1 MAKKE
6 DTENGSA
13 KKNSHTRKEEKLNDR
28 LDKGFFTK
36 KQNGAFI
43 HQPVLMS
50 FKDETESDAVARLA
64 AMGWNIEKGN
74 YAFDDKTRKFTVKK

>member
-1 MAKKE
+1 MAKKG

-13 KKNSHTRKEEKLNDR
+13 KKDSHTRKEDGANDR

-43 HQPVLMS
+43 HQPILMS
-50 FKDETESDAVARLA
+50 FQDETESDAVARLA

-74 YAFDDKTRKFTVKK
+74 YSWNDKTRKFTVKK